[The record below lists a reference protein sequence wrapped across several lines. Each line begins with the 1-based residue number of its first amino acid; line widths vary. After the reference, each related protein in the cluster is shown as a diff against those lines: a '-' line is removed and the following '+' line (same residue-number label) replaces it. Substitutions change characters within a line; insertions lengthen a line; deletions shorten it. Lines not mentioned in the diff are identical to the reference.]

1 MPIRLRA
8 LVSSLSLSRDAYEDL
23 ITDLEGLDITT
34 ADDLVLRYA
43 FEELLPLI
51 SAAKANPSRLKEL
64 CDAAVASLV
73 PDPVLG
79 SDLYATESEFRLGL
93 GDCPQV
99 GVINVDSGLCLPLYG
114 IVEVAGLPNTGKTLL
129 VLQTVLNYLLGHP
142 RASAHWIDPL
152 GVFSPEGASQVTR
165 ELVLRNAS
173 ESEDVLSRLQIAGCT
188 DLAAVY
194 DILDGITSQA
204 KTSTE
209 GARQTRFIV
218 IDPITPLLGPGLTNE
233 SSKGHANM
241 VTFMRHLASVSRE
254 LGLVCFL
261 INTATK
267 ATPPPTQTGK
277 TPPPTTYKPSL
288 GPSYSYLTD
297 TSLFLSRAS
306 SDSRRDV
313 KAEFQIK
320 VTKFGKANTLR
331 SCKFRI
337 GNHGLIE

>member
-114 IVEVAGLPNTGKTLL
+114 IVEVAGLPNTGKTVTRSVHAPLL
-129 VLQTVLNYLLGHP
+129 RLIV
-142 RASAHWIDPL
+142 
-152 GVFSPEGASQVTR
+152 VFSSF
-165 ELVLRNAS
+165 S
-173 ESEDVLSRLQIAGCT
+173 YCKLS
-188 DLAAVY
+188 
-194 DILDGITSQA
+194 
-204 KTSTE
+204 
-209 GARQTRFIV
+209 
-218 IDPITPLLGPGLTNE
+218 
-233 SSKGHANM
+233 
-241 VTFMRHLASVSRE
+241 
-254 LGLVCFL
+254 
-261 INTATK
+261 
-267 ATPPPTQTGK
+267 
-277 TPPPTTYKPSL
+277 
-288 GPSYSYLTD
+288 
-297 TSLFLSRAS
+297 
-306 SDSRRDV
+306 
-313 KAEFQIK
+313 
-320 VTKFGKANTLR
+320 
-331 SCKFRI
+331 
-337 GNHGLIE
+337 